1 MCGICGLLSRSGR
14 AEQDRIAAMTRTL
27 VHRGPDGE
35 GLHVEGPIAL
45 GHRRLSIIDLSEC
58 AREPMSNEDGTLW
71 LVFNG
76 EIYNFK
82 ELRKDLEARHQFRS
96 QGDGEVILHLYEERG
111 DEVVRALDGMFA
123 FALWDAKTRRLLVAR
138 DRTGKKPLFYY
149 DGPGLFAFASEVKA
163 LLAHPDVP
171 RTRDASAL
179 PLYLTYGYVPTPG
192 TFYQGIRAL
201 PPAHFLVVTEKGI
214 EGPTPYWRVRFE
226 DGHVGDGQQAEER
239 LRGLL
244 QEAVARRLVA
254 DVPVGAFL
262 SGGLDSS
269 SVVAFMA
276 AQAAGRVRTFTIG
289 FAGGKEYD
297 ETAHA
302 RVVARHFA
310 TDHTEFVVEPKA
322 LELIDRLV
330 WHHDGPFGDSSA
342 VPTYLLSELTRTQV
356 TVALNG
362 DGGDEVFAGYLR
374 LYGGVVSER
383 IPTAAFRALGAAL
396 ALLPEPKDRKHP
408 LRFAKRFADAG
419 RLPLAER
426 YLRWNG
432 YFTLD
437 LPQLLRPEL
446 QPLADRDRLLDSYR
460 SELDG
465 DGSTLARLLQL
476 NFRTYLLDDLL
487 VKMDRM
493 SMAHGLEARS
503 PFLDT
508 ALVEFGASLPNRLR
522 MRWGRGKQLLRRA
535 MKDILPP
542 SILARAKMGF
552 GAPLGAWFR
561 SDLNGLVQERLLD
574 PASPLYE
581 YLRPEPVA
589 ALVRSHMAAAADLS
603 PQIWALLT
611 LESWLRQEKAGPVRQ
626 MVE

>member
-1 MCGICGLLSRSGR
+1 
-14 AEQDRIAAMTRTL
+14 
-27 VHRGPDGE
+27 
-35 GLHVEGPIAL
+35 
-45 GHRRLSIIDLSEC
+45 
-58 AREPMSNEDGTLW
+58 
-71 LVFNG
+71 
-76 EIYNFK
+76 
-82 ELRKDLEARHQFRS
+82 
-96 QGDGEVILHLYEERG
+96 
-111 DEVVRALDGMFA
+111 
-123 FALWDAKTRRLLVAR
+123 
-138 DRTGKKPLFYY
+138 
-149 DGPGLFAFASEVKA
+149 
-163 LLAHPDVP
+163 
-171 RTRDASAL
+171 
-179 PLYLTYGYVPTPG
+179 VPTPG

-465 DGSTLARLLQL
+465 YGSTLARLLQL